1 MELISNLALG
11 FSVTLQ
17 PINMLFCFIGAFLGT
32 AVGVLPG
39 VGPLAT
45 IAMLL
50 PISFKLS
57 PEASVIMLA
66 GIYYGAQYGG
76 SITAVL
82 INLPGEASSAVT
94 AIDGYRMARQGRAGP
109 ALAIAAVGSFFAGTI
124 ATFMIAAFA
133 IPLSKLALSFGPAE
147 YFALMTLGLVA
158 SIALASG
165 SLLNALAMILLGLL
179 LGSIGTDI
187 YSGSARFTLGLP
199 GLADGIPIVA
209 LGAGIY
215 GISEILGGLEKRS
228 EAKAEVAQIQ
238 SLMPSRAEIRASVLP
253 VLRGTG
259 LGSLLGV
266 LPGGG
271 PLLASFGAYAME
283 KKISRTPERFGQG
296 AVEGVAGPESANNAG
311 AQTSFVPMLTLGIP
325 SNPIMAL
332 LMGALIIQGITPG
345 PEFIDARPSLFWG
358 VIASMWMG
366 NLMLLI
372 LNLPMIGL
380 WVKLLSVPQRFLF
393 PAIVVFASVGVY
405 SVNTNAFDLL
415 VLILFGAFGYLMT
428 KLDCEPA
435 PLLLGFVLGPMI
447 EEHFRR
453 AMTISKGDPMIFVQ
467 KPLAAGMLVLALILF
482 ILALLPGIARRR
494 SEIFVEDEAK

>member
-1 MELISNLALG
+1 MDIFSNLGLG
-11 FSVTLQ
+11 IEVMLK
-17 PINMLFCFIGAFLGT
+17 PANILFCFIGAFLGT

-50 PISFKLS
+50 PITFKVS
-57 PEASVIMLA
+57 PEASIIMLA

-76 SITAVL
+76 STTAIL

-94 AIDGYRMARQGRAGP
+94 AIDGYQMARQGKAGT
-109 ALAIAAVGSFFAGTI
+109 ALSIAAIGSFIAGTF
-124 ATFMIAAFA
+124 ATFLIAVFA
-133 IPLSKLALSFGPAE
+133 IPLSKLALTFGPVE

-158 SIALASG
+158 SITLANG
-165 SLLNALAMILLGLL
+165 SVFNALAMIVLGLL
-179 LGSIGTDI
+179 LGTVGTDI
-187 YSGSARFTLGLP
+187 YTGSARFTLGLD

-209 LGAGIY
+209 FGAGVY
-215 GISEILGGLEKRS
+215 GISEILAGLEQES
-228 EAKAEVAQIQ
+228 DTPVEVAQIT
-238 SLMPSRAEIRASVLP
+238 SLLPSREDMKASMP
-253 VLRGTG
+253 PIARGTI

-271 PLLASFGAYAME
+271 PLLASFGSYTLE
-283 KKISRTPERFGQG
+283 KRLAKHPERFGKG
-296 AVEGVAGPESANNAG
+296 AIEGVAGPESANNAG

-332 LMGALIIQGITPG
+332 MMGALVIQGVVPG
-345 PEFIDARPSLFWG
+345 PDFMNTHPALFWG

-366 NLMLLI
+366 NIMLLV

-380 WVKLLSVPQRFLF
+380 WVRLLKVPQRALY
-393 PAIVVFASVGVY
+393 PAIVAFASVGVY

-415 VLILFGAFGYLMT
+415 VMVIFGFIGYLMT
-428 KLDCEPA
+428 KLACEPA

-447 EEHFRR
+447 EEYFRR
-453 AMTISKGDPMIFVQ
+453 AMTISKGDPIIFLQ
-467 KPLAAGMLVLALILF
+467 KPIAAVMLLIAAIMF
-482 ILALLPGIARRR
+482 IAALLPTIARKRD
-494 SEIFVEDEAK
+494 EIFVDDGA